1 MRNLQFYTNPPPGD
15 GYRQLLCEGNMLMSN
30 DYSVNGILGEQPNK
44 TSSSKFLVYLLP
56 HTDYNIL
63 TGRFSAS

>member
-1 MRNLQFYTNPPPGD
+1 
-15 GYRQLLCEGNMLMSN
+15 MSN